1 MTNNHGRPSGGPYDV
16 PNSAPNNAPANVS
29 RVQQRAL
36 IVGIAFT
43 LLLLV
48 GFVLDRNQF
57 FQSYLFAFSFWAGIS
72 VGALALLMLQHMTG
86 GGWGFVIRRVL
97 EAATRTLPLMLILF
111 VPIVL
116 GAHRIYEWTD
126 AHEIAEHPV
135 LQEKSKYLNLPFFT
149 VRAAIYFAVWLAL
162 AYFLNRWSLLQ
173 DRTADRKYGKN
184 MRVLSGPGMVLFVFT
199 VSFASIDWFMSLD
212 WEWSSTIYGFI
223 FVAAWGLSAL
233 AFTIAVMAALS
244 RHEPMSNVVGQYHFH
259 DLGKLLLAFV
269 MLWSYFAFSQFLIIW
284 SGNLPEEIRWYLPRI
299 HGAWGAIAL
308 AVIVLHFA
316 FPFLFLLSRS
326 LKRNAGKLVIV
337 AVLILLM
344 RLIDLLWMIVPNFTH
359 KYPIGWVGVAM
370 YVAAPIAIGGL
381 WLAWFANALTKRALF
396 PINDPLYETVLEQKH
411 AHAGH

>member
-1 MTNNHGRPSGGPYDV
+1 VTTGPY
-16 PNSAPNNAPANVS
+16 NAPQNVT
-29 RVQQRAL
+29 RFQQRAL
-36 IVGIAFT
+36 LVGAVFT
-43 LLLLV
+43 LLLAA
-48 GFVLDRNQF
+48 GFFVNREQF
-57 FQSYLFAFSFWAGIS
+57 FHSYLFAFSFWAGVSIGS
-72 VGALALLMLQHMTG
+72 LALLMLQHMTG
-86 GGWGFVIRRVL
+86 GGWGLVIRRVL
-97 EAATRTLPLMLILF
+97 EAVTRTLPLVLILF

-116 GAHRIYEWTD
+116 GAHRIYEWTHAD
-126 AHEIAEHPV
+126 VIAAHPV

-149 VRAAIYFAVWLAL
+149 VRAAIYFAIWLLL

-173 DRTADRKYGKN
+173 DRTADRKYTKN

-199 VSFASIDWFMSLD
+199 VTFASIDWFMSLS

-244 RHEPMSNVVGQYHFH
+244 KHEPMNNVVAQLHFH

-284 SGNLPEEIRWYLPRI
+284 SGNLPEEISWYHPRI
-299 HGAWGAIAL
+299 HGAWGGIAL

-326 LKRNAGKLVIV
+326 FKRNAGKLVIV
-337 AVLILLM
+337 AVLILIM
-344 RLIDLLWMIVPNFTH
+344 RLVDLLWMIAPNFPPAGFH
-359 KYPIGWVGVAM
+359 VSWMDLV
-370 YVAAPIAIGGL
+370 APIAMGGL
-381 WLAWFANALTKRALF
+381 WLAVFARALSQRALI

-411 AHAGH
+411 SHGH

>member
-1 MTNNHGRPSGGPYDV
+1 MTRGPY
-16 PNSAPNNAPANVS
+16 NAPPNVN
-29 RVQQRAL
+29 RFQQRAL
-36 IVGIAFT
+36 IAGAVFSVLFAI
-43 LLLLV
+43 
-48 GFVLDRNQF
+48 GFFVNRDQF
-57 FQSYLFAFSFWAGIS
+57 FYSYLFAFSFWAGIS
-72 VGALALLMLQHMTG
+72 IGALALLMLQHLTG
-86 GGWGFVIRRVL
+86 GGWGLVIRRVL
-97 EAATRTLPLMLILF
+97 EAATRTLPLVLLLF

-116 GAHRIYEWTD
+116 GAHRIYKWTD
-126 AHEIAEHPV
+126 AHEVAEHPV
-135 LQEKSKYLNLPFFT
+135 LKEKSKYLNLPFFT
-149 VRAAIYFAVWLAL
+149 VRAAIYFVIWLAL

-173 DRTADRKYGKN
+173 DRTADRKYTKN

-223 FVAAWGLSAL
+223 FVAAWSLSAL

-244 RHEPMSNVVGQYHFH
+244 KHEPMNNVVAQLHFH
-259 DLGKLLLAFV
+259 DLGKLLLALV

-299 HGAWGAIAL
+299 HGVWGAIAL

-326 LKRNAGKLVIV
+326 LKRHAGKLVIV
-337 AVLILLM
+337 AVLILVM
-344 RLIDLLWMIVPNFTH
+344 RLIDLFWMIEPNFTGGEFH
-359 KYPIGWVGVAM
+359 FSWMDLV
-370 YVAAPIAIGGL
+370 APIAMGGL
-381 WLAWFANALTKRALF
+381 WLGVFARALTGRALI